1 MKKSILLLLTILL
14 LPTNVIAG
22 SRSGYSRDVKCY
34 KTVYR
39 EEYIPGTRRNP
50 GYVRTHT
57 DKKEIPCKKKVKFIH
72 PRPHHHHNHNSKK
85 HVDDNSCVE
94 GTIVGGILGGAAGG
108 TLATKNNW
116 IWSIP
121 LGVVSGAM
129 VGCQVDGG

>member
-50 GYVRTHT
+50 GYVRTYT

-72 PRPHHHHNHNSKK
+72 PHPHHNHNSKK

-94 GTIVGGILGGAAGG
+94 GTVVGGILGGAAGG
-108 TLATKNNW
+108 TLATKKNW